1 MKKEL
6 CEHEKEHEATRRRF
20 AEETLSGDEVEQ
32 VCRIFH
38 MLAEPSR
45 LKIVLALL
53 KGNMCVYHLTEAC
66 NSTQSGVSHQ
76 LRILRDNKIVR
87 AERMGK
93 SVEYSLADEH
103 IREIVETGVA
113 HLRCEAED

>member
-1 MKKEL
+1 MKKEM
-6 CEHEKEHEATRRRF
+6 CVHEKEHEETRKRIER
-20 AEETLSGDEVEQ
+20 EPLSGDEVEQ
-32 VCRIFH
+32 ISRIFH

-66 NSTQSGVSHQ
+66 GSTQSGVSHQ
-76 LRILRDNKIVR
+76 LRVLRDNKIVR

-103 IREIVETGVA
+103 IREIIETGVA
-113 HLRCEAED
+113 HLRCEVEG